1 MREGGSTRADWRP
14 GLCKTCA
21 FCIVQVHFN
30 PICSCNYAFHKNGH
44 RRSTRAELS
53 NMFAEKWEACVHI
66 SLKSWNGGLPFILVG
81 FGSSQGYIFPKNTK
95 KKLDTSH
102 QGGGRHWSNSAWF
115 LTNVHAWIIDDR
127 WESMSIYTGE
137 FPRSNMKASIAYFF
151 SQ

>member
-1 MREGGSTRADWRP
+1 MREGGSTRADGRP

-53 NMFAEKWEACVHI
+53 NMFAGKREACVHI

-81 FGSSQGYIFPKNTK
+81 FGSSQGYIFQKNTK
-95 KKLDTSH
+95 KNWIHRIREGADTD
-102 QGGGRHWSNSAWF
+102 F
-115 LTNVHAWIIDDR
+115 LH
-127 WESMSIYTGE
+127 SIHLHELYDSDVYILLLHPISLSG
-137 FPRSNMKASIAYFF
+137 IY
-151 SQ
+151 

>member
-66 SLKSWNGGLPFILVG
+66 SLKSWNGGLPFILVE
-81 FGSSQGYIFPKNTK
+81 FGSRQGYIFQKNTK
-95 KKLDTSH
+95 KNWIHRIREGADTDK
-102 QGGGRHWSNSAWF
+102 
-115 LTNVHAWIIDDR
+115 V
-127 WESMSIYTGE
+127 Y
-137 FPRSNMKASIAYFF
+137 RSEGF
-151 SQ
+151 